1 VKGGHITGILRRRK
15 QLLFEI
21 SILKIT
27 TLNPRHYDQLNPRE
41 AVQLQRD
48 LASQLKLQPLTR
60 PVKTIG
66 GADISY
72 NKFSEVIYAAI
83 VVLSFPE
90 LQIIETAGV
99 RTIGTFPYIPGLLGF
114 RELPSLME
122 VWDQLTTKPDV
133 LVMDGHGTAHP
144 RRLGVA
150 THFGI
155 VENWPSIG
163 CGKSLLTG
171 TFEPLAEK
179 AGSTSDLIAG
189 DGSKI
194 GEVVRTKD
202 RVNPVFV
209 SPGNLIT
216 QEEATDLMLRC
227 TTKYRIPE
235 PTRQAHLHVNR
246 LRLADGPAP
255 QQPELY

>member
-1 VKGGHITGILRRRK
+1 V
-15 QLLFEI
+15 
-21 SILKIT
+21 
-27 TLNPRHYDQLNPRE
+27 NPRQYDQLSPKD

-48 LASQLKLQPLTR
+48 LASQLRLQPLTA

-72 NKFSEVIYAAI
+72 NKFSDLIYAAI

-99 RTIGTFPYIPGLLGF
+99 RTIGKFPYIPGLLGF

-122 VWDQLTTKPDV
+122 VWDQLKTKPDV

-144 RRLGVA
+144 RKMGVA

-163 CGKSLLTG
+163 CGKTRLTG
-171 TFEPLAEK
+171 TFEPVPEK
-179 AGSTSDLIAG
+179 AGSSSDLIAR

-194 GEVVRTKD
+194 GEVLRTRD

-216 QEEATDLMLRC
+216 QEEATNLMLRC
-227 TTKYRIPE
+227 VTKYRIPE
-235 PTRQAHLHVNR
+235 PTRQAHLYVNQ
-246 LRLADGPAP
+246 LRLADGAAP
-255 QQPELY
+255 QQSELF